1 MLYFGVGD
9 YVHIRLL
16 HGRPLNT
23 HYNARKKL
31 KKKNGKKRKRKVK
44 YIFFQLKVL
53 QKSPN

>member
-23 HYNARKKL
+23 HYNARKKTE
-31 KKKNGKKRKRKVK
+31 KEKWKETKEKSEVH
-44 YIFFQLKVL
+44 IFSAQSVAKI
-53 QKSPN
+53 S